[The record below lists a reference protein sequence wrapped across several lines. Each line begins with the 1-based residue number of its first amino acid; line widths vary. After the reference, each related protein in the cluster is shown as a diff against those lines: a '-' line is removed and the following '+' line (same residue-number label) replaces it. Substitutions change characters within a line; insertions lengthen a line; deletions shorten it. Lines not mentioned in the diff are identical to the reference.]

1 MLNIRNWPERPA
13 DADLFSHVDSYMS
26 RSFSSHFYQIEK
38 TPLNVCLSWLG
49 AEGRHTSAQRRASA
63 YICLMYINEF
73 VLRKKITHLR
83 PCILLS
89 NFSVFGRLHTIF
101 IVHAK

>member
-63 YICLMYINEF
+63 YICLMYIMSSFYE
-73 VLRKKITHLR
+73 KKSLTYVPVFCFR
-83 PCILLS
+83 ILA
-89 NFSVFGRLHTIF
+89 FSDVYTLYL
-101 IVHAK
+101 